1 MYSYPEVFSK
11 LTYETAL
18 VTFLKKDGT
27 IRVMLCT
34 RNLDTISLKYG
45 FQGAALGGHDNR
57 CNIKNGNVS
66 VFDLVLGEARS
77 FNIERVVDINYS
89 GIITD
94 NAYLEKCIDSF
105 LDFKEQYEASH
116 SMTLDMNTFDSTE
129 GGTDKC

>member
-1 MYSYPEVFSK
+1 MYNYPEVFSK

-34 RNLDTISLKYG
+34 RNLDTVSIKYG

-57 CNIKNGNVS
+57 CNIKNGNVA

-77 FNIERVVDINYS
+77 FNIERVVGIYYS
-89 GIITD
+89 GIITNEEQL
-94 NAYLEKCIDSF
+94 NACIESYVE
-105 LDFKEQYEASH
+105 FKEKYEASH
-116 SMTLDMNTFDSTE
+116 SMTLDMNTFD
-129 GGTDKC
+129 GGETNVKN

>member
-34 RNLDTISLKYG
+34 RNLDTISIKYG

-57 CNIKNGNVS
+57 CNINNGNLAVY
-66 VFDLVLGEARS
+66 DLILGDARS
-77 FNIERVVDINYS
+77 FNIDRLVDIQYG
-89 GIITD
+89 GI
-94 NAYLEKCIDSF
+94 
-105 LDFKEQYEASH
+105 
-116 SMTLDMNTFDSTE
+116 STILVL
-129 GGTDKC
+129 